1 MHYTRIFMEFAMEFG
16 SYKHKAIEELEAD
29 KVTPITLVRYN
40 ANFYLSSLS
49 NPQAYQFAPKKS

>member
-1 MHYTRIFMEFAMEFG
+1 MEFAMEFG